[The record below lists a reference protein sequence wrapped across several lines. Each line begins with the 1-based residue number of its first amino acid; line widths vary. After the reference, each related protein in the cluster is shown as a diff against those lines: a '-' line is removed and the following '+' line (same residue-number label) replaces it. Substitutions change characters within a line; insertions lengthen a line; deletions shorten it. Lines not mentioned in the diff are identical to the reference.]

1 MMVSQSIIERGTVR
15 LDHYKFPGLTPN
27 QSKKY
32 HSNSSIYQLDLINGH
47 IYYYYSPGGSV
58 LSVPYVALMNARG
71 IYASSPDGTHDPN
84 GEMKIQTGLASL
96 LMAALAV
103 VFFLTSRLVLPVGWS
118 IAITIAGALGTQ
130 IWSTATRALWA
141 HTWLIFLLGFVVLM
155 LVAHEV
161 KGWRLRP
168 IVLATLLSWTFFVR
182 PTAIVPIIVVSAY
195 MVLYQR
201 ELFLRY
207 AVTGALWLLLFVI
220 YSWHY
225 FGQLFPNYYH
235 LGAQLNIRSLLIAVA
250 GNLVSPSRGVLV
262 FVPWLLF
269 VGFLLIRYRSQIP
282 SRRLVILSVSVIVL
296 HLILVSTFPIWWA
309 GYSFGPRFLTD
320 VVPWFVLL
328 AIMGVKGMLTS
339 YEHHSSAFY
348 KGAQVLAGAIILAVS
363 IFIHARGATAPATAM
378 WNTRPSIDEHPER
391 VWDWRDPQFLASD

>member
-1 MMVSQSIIERGTVR
+1 
-15 LDHYKFPGLTPN
+15 
-27 QSKKY
+27 
-32 HSNSSIYQLDLINGH
+32 
-47 IYYYYSPGGSV
+47 
-58 LSVPYVALMNARG
+58 
-71 IYASSPDGTHDPN
+71 
-84 GEMKIQTGLASL
+84 
-96 LMAALAV
+96 
-103 VFFLTSRLVLPVGWS
+103 
-118 IAITIAGALGTQ
+118 
-130 IWSTATRALWA
+130 
-141 HTWLIFLLGFVVLM
+141 
-155 LVAHEV
+155 
-161 KGWRLRP
+161 
-168 IVLATLLSWTFFVR
+168 
-182 PTAIVPIIVVSAY
+182 
-195 MVLYQR
+195 
-201 ELFLRY
+201 
-207 AVTGALWLLLFVI
+207 
-220 YSWHY
+220 
-225 FGQLFPNYYH
+225 LFPNYYQ

-250 GNLVSPSRGVLV
+250 GTLVSPSRGVLV